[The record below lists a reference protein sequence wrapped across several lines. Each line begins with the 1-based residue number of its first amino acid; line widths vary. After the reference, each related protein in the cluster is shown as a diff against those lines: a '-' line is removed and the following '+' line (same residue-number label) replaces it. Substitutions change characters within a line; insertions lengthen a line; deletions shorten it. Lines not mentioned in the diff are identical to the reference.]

1 LISFDDD
8 DDAAAAVDREISSEL
23 SNEDCL
29 LGDEEVAFAL
39 LSGLLPFIYHE
50 REEIETMMMARDDE
64 DGLMDDSRGKIYLQQ
79 RVSSGGVGS
88 NT

>member
-1 LISFDDD
+1 MISIDDDD
-8 DDAAAAVDREISSEL
+8 DDAAAVVDREISSEL
-23 SNEDCL
+23 SNEDFL

-50 REEIETMMMARDDE
+50 RERRY
-64 DGLMDDSRGKIYLQQ
+64 DGLMDDSKKISTTQ

-88 NT
+88 KHRRRQ